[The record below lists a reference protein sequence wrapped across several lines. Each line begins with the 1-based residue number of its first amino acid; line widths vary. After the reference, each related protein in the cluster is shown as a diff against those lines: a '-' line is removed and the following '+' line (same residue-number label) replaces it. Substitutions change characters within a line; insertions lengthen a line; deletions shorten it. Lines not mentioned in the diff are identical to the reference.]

1 MLHIG
6 ERKTG
11 FKWIAEVSLCEV
23 SVFMWLHTLA
33 KNSMIHTYGLHGAET
48 LNLASFY
55 QSYQSLQIVNKTF
68 QPNQNSKQN
77 PSVHCLLGLLKKLNK
92 NILWRMRYMGSW
104 Y

>member
-11 FKWIAEVSLCEV
+11 LKWIAEVSLCEV

-48 LNLASFY
+48 LNLASF
-55 QSYQSLQIVNKTF
+55 
-68 QPNQNSKQN
+68 
-77 PSVHCLLGLLKKLNK
+77 
-92 NILWRMRYMGSW
+92 
-104 Y
+104 